1 MQEYNDI
8 FKNHFKNDNMTKL
21 TESEIWDFVKKN
33 EVFNSNLDLKYYI
46 DSDYNIVCYMFDEI
60 NLFIITNEGEI
71 QWLSP
76 ASSLTDPV
84 VEYSNT
90 VIVQFLKEKEF
101 EVSESENGKI
111 LAKAPMGL

>member
-8 FKNHFKNDNMTKL
+8 FKNHFKNDKMTQL
-21 TESEIWDFVKKN
+21 TESEIWNFVSNN
-33 EVFNSNLDLKYYI
+33 EAFSSCLELKYYI
-46 DSDYNIVCYMFDEI
+46 DEAHNIVCYMFDEI

-76 ASSLTDPV
+76 ASSLTDPT

-90 VIVQFLKEKEF
+90 IIVHFLKEKDF
-101 EVSESENGKI
+101 EISESENGKY
-111 LAKAPMGL
+111 